1 MTAWILE
8 YDLLGFNPSNCLF
21 FSVPLVS
28 GKACALSRASGWD
41 RANVFP
47 LPTAA
52 EPSEHL
58 VRLVFSAEEGLLS
71 SLRCGNG
78 GPKGVRNLG
87 QDAFCYKVSPTKRP
101 ALKQSLHGTP
111 PSQSSN
117 SIRSGTT
124 PKYIWL
130 LPPINP
136 KKDLLGLVIKHKNE
150 PGWRVGE
157 KETTTRDPLL
167 GEGKVDGCLYIGV
180 QIPLSNLS

>member
-1 MTAWILE
+1 M
-8 YDLLGFNPSNCLF
+8 
-21 FSVPLVS
+21 S

-101 ALKQSLHGTP
+101 ALKQSLHGRPHPNPQILFAVVRLQNTFGCFLQLIQKRIYWVWSLSIKM
-111 PSQSSN
+111 SQVGVLVKKKQQQQQHETHSWERVRWMDACILGFKSLCLICLEY
-117 SIRSGTT
+117 SIHAAKITASES
-124 PKYIWL
+124 WL
-130 LPPINP
+130 NTLP
-136 KKDLLGLVIKHKNE
+136 L
-150 PGWRVGE
+150 
-157 KETTTRDPLL
+157 
-167 GEGKVDGCLYIGV
+167 
-180 QIPLSNLS
+180 